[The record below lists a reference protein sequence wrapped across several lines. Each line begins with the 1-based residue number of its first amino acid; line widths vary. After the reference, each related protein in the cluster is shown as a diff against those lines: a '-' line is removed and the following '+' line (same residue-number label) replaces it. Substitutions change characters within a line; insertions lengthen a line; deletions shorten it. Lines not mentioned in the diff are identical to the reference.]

1 MGDLSE
7 IVLEH
12 PQMTR
17 ESLKFALQSESGL
30 SKVWVVVEGRGDV
43 AVFSR
48 LFSST
53 TISVNQGVDDRG
65 NGGYANVENI
75 VSYINSDNP
84 EANVFGIRDKDYT
97 PYQIP
102 LRSIPE
108 NVFLTDR
115 RDLEMMLSESP
126 SVRRVFTSIVG
137 FDQAERKVMPV
148 LRYLGYQRIYIGCC
162 NMLCDFDDVVK
173 VSEVWDYSTHDMFV
187 DWKQNCDDGLQA
199 KMDVTQ
205 DQMSRFIEEK
215 RLEQE
220 NDFDICRGHDYV
232 GYVSRAL
239 VNTAKYSEDYLY
251 STMYDNY
258 SLQDFWGSNL
268 CASIL
273 AWQNERGVV
282 VVPLNIVTNAL
293 NP

>member
-1 MGDLSE
+1 MSDLYD

-30 SKVWVVVEGRGDV
+30 SKVWVVVEGKGDV

-53 TISVNQGVDDRG
+53 TISVNQGVDDKG
-65 NGGYANVENI
+65 NGGYANVENVVGYV
-75 VSYINSDNP
+75 VSENSQ
-84 EANVFGIRDKDYT
+84 ANVFGIRDKDYT
-97 PYQIP
+97 PYQTPPRAIP
-102 LRSIPE
+102 DNI
-108 NVFLTDR
+108 FLTDR
-115 RDLEMMLSESP
+115 RDLEMMLAESP
-126 SVRRVFTSIVG
+126 SVRSAFSSVDR

-148 LRYLGYQRIYIGCC
+148 LRYLGYQRIYIGCH
-162 NMLCDFDDVVK
+162 NMLCVFEDVVK
-173 VSEVWDYSTHDMFV
+173 VSKVWDYNSHDLFA
-187 DWKQNCDDGLQA
+187 DWKRNCDDGLQA
-199 KMDVTQ
+199 KMNVTQ
-205 DQMSRFIEEK
+205 DQMLQFIEEK
-215 RLEQE
+215 ELEQE

-239 VNTAKYSEDYLY
+239 VDTAKYSEEYLY

-258 SLQDFWGSNL
+258 SLQDFMGTNL

-282 VVPLNIVTNAL
+282 VIP
-293 NP
+293 